1 MAFESVSCLK
11 RLLKEVERKA
21 KCLVVGWLNY
31 YVSLSS
37 GNSSAVDSSSQSD
50 GNSSSSSPTKVS
62 AASPNFKAYK
72 KNAAVNKLSILGMRF
87 SPFIRWLI
95 PCCRS
100 SVTGWRLSD
109 CNSVCR
115 AYNLRGFPSGRVKS
129 STNMCQDGY
138 PAPSPCITPRTVMI
152 SHPWHLKITWP
163 LTHLSAIDP
172 GP

>member
-21 KCLVVGWLNY
+21 TCLVVGWIY
-31 YVSLSS
+31 YCVSLSTD
-37 GNSSAVDSSSQSD
+37 NSSAVRSSSQSD
-50 GNSSSSSPTKVS
+50 GNSSSPPTKVS
-62 AASPNFKAYK
+62 VASPNFKAYK
-72 KNAAVNKLSILGMRF
+72 KNAAVNKLLILGMRF

-100 SVTGWRLSD
+100 SVTGLRFSD
-109 CNSVCR
+109 CNGVCR

-138 PAPSPCITPRTVMI
+138 PTPLPCMTPHALQWFRIHDT
-152 SHPWHLKITWP
+152 
-163 LTHLSAIDP
+163 
-172 GP
+172 

>member
-11 RLLKEVERKA
+11 CLLKEVERKA
-21 KCLVVGWLNY
+21 KCLAVGWLNY

-87 SPFIRWLI
+87 SPFIHWLI

-109 CNSVCR
+109 CNGVCR

-129 STNMCQDGY
+129 SINMCQDGY

-152 SHPWHLKITWP
+152 SHPWHLKISWP